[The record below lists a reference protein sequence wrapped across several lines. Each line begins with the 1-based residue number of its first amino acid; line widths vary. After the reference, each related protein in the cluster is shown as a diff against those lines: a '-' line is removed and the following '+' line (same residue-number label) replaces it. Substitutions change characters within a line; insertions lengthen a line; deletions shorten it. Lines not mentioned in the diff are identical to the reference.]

1 MSKALLYR
9 LGKDFLKIPKDTP
22 IEIGLPILS
31 ILLGGHICYAIGT
44 KEEKEIIVVKKYK
57 FDRNGFT
64 EFMVV
69 DINGKHYNINN
80 SLWYWKWN
88 SIEDWSSIKEN
99 STINAKFYGWRVPIF
114 GIFPNIVNSNNYLE
128 TKPVICLETGINFVS
143 VVGAGGL

>member
-9 LGKDFLKIPKDTP
+9 LGKDFLKIPK
-22 IEIGLPILS
+22 EIPFEVGMPILS
-31 ILLGGHICYAIGT
+31 ILCGAHICYAIGT

-57 FDRNGFT
+57 FDRQGFT

-88 SIEDWSSIKEN
+88 SIEDWSLIKEN
-99 STINAKFYGWRVPIF
+99 STINAKFYGWRVPLF
-114 GIFPNIVNSNNYLE
+114 GIFPNIVNSTDY
-128 TKPVICLETGINFVS
+128 K
-143 VVGAGGL
+143 

>member
-1 MSKALLYR
+1 MSKAFLFR
-9 LGKDFLKIPKDTP
+9 FSKDFFSIPK
-22 IEIGLPILS
+22 EIPFEVGMPILS
-31 ILLGGHICYAIGT
+31 ILCGAHICYAIGT

-57 FDRNGFT
+57 FDKQGFT

-114 GIFPNIVNSNNYLE
+114 GIFPNIVNS
-128 TKPVICLETGINFVS
+128 KII
-143 VVGAGGL
+143 

>member
-1 MSKALLYR
+1 MSKSFLFLFS
-9 LGKDFLKIPKDTP
+9 KDFFKIPK
-22 IEIGLPILS
+22 EIPFEVGMPILS
-31 ILLGGHICYAIGT
+31 ILCGAHICYAIGT

-57 FDRNGFT
+57 FDKQGFT

-114 GIFPNIVNSNNYLE
+114 GIFPNIVNS
-128 TKPVICLETGINFVS
+128 KII
-143 VVGAGGL
+143 

>member
-57 FDRNGFT
+57 FDRQGFT

-99 STINAKFYGWRVPIF
+99 STINAKFYGWRVPVF

-128 TKPVICLETGINFVS
+128 TKPVICLETGINFLF

>member
-44 KEEKEIIVVKKYK
+44 KEEKEIFVAKKYK

-80 SLWYWKWN
+80 RLWYWKWN

-99 STINAKFYGWRVPIF
+99 STINAKFYGWRVPLF
-114 GIFPNIVNSNNYLE
+114 GIFPNIVNSTDY
-128 TKPVICLETGINFVS
+128 KYKI
-143 VVGAGGL
+143 

>member
-1 MSKALLYR
+1 MNSHLFIFNFNSMKNINSFFKRVCY
-9 LGKDFLKIPKDTP
+9 F
-22 IEIGLPILS
+22 IGLPILS
-31 ILLGGHICYAIGT
+31 ILLGGHMCYAIGT
-44 KEEKEIIVVKKYK
+44 KEEKELFVAKKYK

-99 STINAKFYGWRVPIF
+99 STINVKFYGWRVPIF
-114 GIFPNIVNSNNYLE
+114 GIFPNIVNS
-128 TKPVICLETGINFVS
+128 KII
-143 VVGAGGL
+143 